1 MSAKPALTPQGN
13 YPLRYEDVAQDGRV
27 LLLPLTASLGAMWNR
42 TLTQHPLVPWCREQM
57 VLPILTRLRVS
68 AFGEP
73 FAVENGLEVDGAFE
87 LVKTLDAQ
95 GNTHRLLLNL
105 ITELHAP
112 KGRTNL
118 PPPDDV
124 GERAGAGR
132 VLAEHVFTRP
142 FGPKEE
148 RRVSSLP
155 DFGGPPFEVYSWNE
169 PKALLQ
175 LPPGAKAI
183 DALSLDETKITF
195 GMVHTDSNQHVNS
208 LVYPR
213 LFEDAALRR
222 FAKLGRDTQVLSRE
236 MDVRFRKPSFA
247 GDQLQLHLQVFE
259 LDGKTWALGAFCE
272 PGTAP
277 EQARA
282 IIQLGFA

>member
-1 MSAKPALTPQGN
+1 VKLTPQGN

-27 LLLPLTASLGAMWNR
+27 LLLPLTASLGTVWNR
-42 TLTQHPLVPWCREQM
+42 TLMKHPLLPWCREQM
-57 VLPILTRLRVS
+57 VLPILTRLKVS
-68 AFGEP
+68 ALGEP
-73 FAVENGLEVDGAFE
+73 FAVETGLDVEGAYE
-87 LVKTLDAQ
+87 LAKTLDAQ

-105 ITELHAP
+105 YTELYAP

-118 PPPDDV
+118 PPPDDAGV
-124 GERAGAGR
+124 RANAGS

-155 DFGGPPFEVYSWNE
+155 DFGGPPLGVYPWSE
-169 PKALLQ
+169 PKELL
-175 LPPGAKAI
+175 LPPPGAKAL
-183 DALSLDETKITF
+183 DELSLDDTSIPY

-222 FAKLGRDTQVLSRE
+222 FAKLERDTQVLSRFL
-236 MDVRFRKPSFA
+236 DVRFRKPSFA
-247 GDQLQLHLQVFE
+247 GDQLQLYLQAFE
-259 LDGKTWALGAFCE
+259 LDGKPGALGAFVE
-272 PGTAP
+272 PGTQPA
-277 EQARA
+277 QARA
-282 IIQLGFA
+282 IIQLRFA